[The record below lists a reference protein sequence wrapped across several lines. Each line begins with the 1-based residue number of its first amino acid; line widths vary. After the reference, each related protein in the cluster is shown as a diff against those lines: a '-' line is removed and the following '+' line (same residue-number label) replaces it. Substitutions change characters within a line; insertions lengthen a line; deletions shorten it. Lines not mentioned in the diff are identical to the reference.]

1 MFAKKIGIL
10 DPLGNNPNPLN
21 DQPYSDKYKQLAKK
35 WSTFPAYKHV
45 EKLINMIENNQV
57 ILIVSSTGSGKT
69 VLLPKL
75 ALHVLDYKG
84 HVVVTLPKQLTVD
97 EAAGFAADTMDVQL
111 GKEIGFQYRGA
122 DEKGKSELTKILYAT
137 DGTVVARLMRDPT
150 LKEFDVVIID
160 EAHERK
166 VQIDFLL
173 YLLKNALQLRKDL
186 KVIIMSATINSD
198 IFTDYFSKFKFEAF
212 NIVSERI
219 YPIKSIFLE
228 KPITERM
235 YMESGYEVIKN
246 IVKTDDLHSSG
257 SHDILVFVPT
267 VNDTE
272 RLCEMINRDKLDIY
286 CVEIYSGVKADKE
299 FIAKDKVKFKEFGK
313 GRKIVTATN
322 VAESSITIDGIKFV
336 IDSGYEM
343 FSSYDPELRARKLE
357 KSLITVAQ
365 AKQRM
370 GRAGRTEPGVC
381 YHLYTQNQFDNEMKK
396 FPEPS
401 IRTSNIWGECLRL
414 MNIDVINDAEKL
426 RHIFDK
432 FIEPPR
438 RNYFDSA
445 IVQLRELELI
455 DSNLAISPLGKVVA
469 DIGMDPHVCVAI
481 VAGYFYKCYREVLVI
496 FVIIELCRNKLS
508 DLFVKPSREA
518 PENIKSKFRNAVNHF
533 KSSKGDHIAILKMI
547 NEFDKHKSKKTGG
560 DNGKQL
566 RQWCYENFLK
576 YDIFDKTFKR
586 FKKIKYRTYDILK
599 GVPNTI
605 LDLKISDDIIKEDLS
620 KRVMMAISYGLRF
633 QTAEKLS
640 SDRYY
645 VNHVKNKLMDLDEMS
660 YLKKLKS
667 LPSTIIYTEM
677 FSSVN
682 GISLNIL
689 SKNT

>member
-21 DQPYSDKYKQLAKK
+21 NLPYSDKYKQLAKK
-35 WSTFPAYKHV
+35 WSQFPAYQHV
-45 EKLINMIENNQV
+45 EKLISMIENNQV

-97 EAAGFAADTMDVQL
+97 EAAKFAAETMDVEL

-122 DEKGKSELTKILYAT
+122 DGKSDVTKILYAT
-137 DGTVVARLMRDPT
+137 DGTVVARLMKDPT

-173 YLLKNALQLRKDL
+173 YLLKNALQLRENL
-186 KVIIMSATINSD
+186 KIIIMSATINSE
-198 IFTDYFSKFKFEAF
+198 IFTEYFSKFKFDTF
-212 NIVSERI
+212 SIISERI
-219 YPIKSIFLE
+219 YPIESIFLE

-235 YMESGYEVIKN
+235 YMDTGYE
-246 IVKTDDLHSSG
+246 IVKKIITTDNLSAGG
-257 SHDILVFVPT
+257 SHDILFFLPT

-286 CVEIYSGVKADKE
+286 CVEIYSGVRADKE
-299 FIAKDKVKFKEFGK
+299 LIAKDKVKFKEFGK

-343 FSSYDPELRARKLE
+343 FSSYDPILRARKLE
-357 KSLITVAQ
+357 KSIITVAQ

-370 GRAGRTEPGVC
+370 GRAGRTEPGIC

-445 IVQLRELELI
+445 ITQLRELELI
-455 DSNLAISPLGKVVA
+455 DSNLTITPLGKVVS
-469 DIGMDPHVCVAI
+469 DIGMDPHVGVAI
-481 VAGYFYKCYREVLVI
+481 VAGYFYKCYREVLII
-496 FVIIELCRNKLS
+496 FVLVELCRNKLS
-508 DLFVKPSREA
+508 DLFMRPSKEA
-518 PENIKSKFRNAVNHF
+518 PENIKNKFRNAVNHF

-547 NEFDKHKSKKTGG
+547 NEFTKQKSKKSNDG
-560 DNGKQL
+560 NKKL

-576 YDIFDKTFKR
+576 YDLFEKMTKS

-599 GVPNTI
+599 GLPNTVI
-605 LDLKISDDIIKEDLS
+605 DLKINENIIREDLS
-620 KRVMMAISYGLRF
+620 MRVMKAISYGLRF

-640 SDRYY
+640 NDRYY
-645 VNHVKNKLMDLDEMS
+645 VNHVKNKLMDLDDMS
-660 YLKKLKS
+660 YLHKLKS
-667 LPSTIIYTEM
+667 LPSTIVYTEM
-677 FSSVN
+677 FVSAN
-682 GISLNIL
+682 GVSLNIL
-689 SKNT
+689 SKNI